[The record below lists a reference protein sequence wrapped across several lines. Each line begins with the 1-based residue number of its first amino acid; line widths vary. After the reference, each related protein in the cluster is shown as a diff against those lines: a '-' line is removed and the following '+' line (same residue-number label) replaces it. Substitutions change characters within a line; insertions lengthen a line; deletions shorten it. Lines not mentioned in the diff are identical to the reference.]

1 MASPTVGAPGCPR
14 DDAAGRGTC
23 ERGDAHGPGYGAR
36 VLDRRLLPLLVAL
49 ALPCGKGALAAEWQG
64 SLRGTGRL
72 LVDSNAP
79 RDFTDGAAAG
89 PGSDLALSVLGVA
102 EGRGT
107 GERAQVVGR
116 YELGARKYVDY
127 ATEDTLVQAGAL
139 EGSLALGTE
148 WGVGAEGHAKDRRGG
163 SRAYSDLGASLF
175 AEYAPDVRLALR
187 LRGGA
192 RRFVYRPDHT
202 ADFGGLELGAL
213 GRYRL
218 TPRHTLSVFGE
229 WGSRRYGPLARPFLG
244 VSASPGRRQDGAL
257 VAGVGWAYRGPVKL
271 SLSYAFQEVSSN
283 SFGETVLRH
292 RLIGSAGVRLPWR
305 VTLLAQGTL
314 GLSRYPDGIYLS
326 PEIILVEEDEGQNSL
341 SLKLAR
347 PVSARV
353 DLELSWGIWS
363 TRLPRNDLRYTRQV
377 FGVGVTWRDQD

>member
-1 MASPTVGAPGCPR
+1 MGQ
-14 DDAAGRGTC
+14 
-23 ERGDAHGPGYGAR
+23 AHGPEYGAR
-36 VLDRRLLPLLVAL
+36 VLDRRLLPLLFAL
-49 ALPCGKGALAAEWQG
+49 ALPWGGGARAAEWQG

-79 RDFTDGAAAG
+79 RDFSDGATHG
-89 PGSDLALSVLGVA
+89 PGTDLALSALGVA
-102 EGRGT
+102 EGKGT

-116 YELGARKYVDY
+116 YELGGRKYVDY
-127 ATEDTLVQAGAL
+127 ANEDTLVQAGAL
-139 EGSLALGTE
+139 EGSFALGTE

-187 LRGGA
+187 MRLGA

-202 ADFGGLELGAL
+202 ADFGGPEVGVL

-218 TPRHTLSVFGE
+218 SPRHTLSVFGE
-229 WGSRRYGPLARPFLG
+229 WGSRRYGPFARPFPG
-244 VSASPGRRQDGAL
+244 VSTSPGRRQDGAL
-257 VAGVGWAYRGPVKL
+257 VAGAGYTYRGPVKL
-271 SLSYAFQEVSSN
+271 SLTYAFQEVSSN
-283 SFGETVLRH
+283 SFGETALRH
-292 RLIGSAGVRLPWR
+292 RLTGSAGVRLPWR

-314 GLSRYPDGIYLS
+314 GLARYPDGIFLS
-326 PEIILVEEDEGQNSL
+326 PEIVLVEEDEGQNSL

-353 DLELSWGIWS
+353 DLELSWGLWS
-363 TRLPRNDLRYTRQV
+363 TRLPRNGLSYTRQV
-377 FGVGVTWRDQD
+377 FGVGFTWRDQD

>member
-1 MASPTVGAPGCPR
+1 M
-14 DDAAGRGTC
+14 
-23 ERGDAHGPGYGAR
+23 
-36 VLDRRLLPLLVAL
+36 DRRLLPLLL
-49 ALPCGKGALAAEWQG
+49 ALSLPWGGGARAAEWQG

-79 RDFTDGAAAG
+79 RDFSDGATPG
-89 PGSDLALSVLGVA
+89 PGADLAMSVLGVA

-116 YELGARKYVDY
+116 YELGARKYLDY
-127 ATEDTLVQAGAL
+127 DNEDTLVQAGAL

-163 SRAYSDLGASLF
+163 SRAYSDLGTSLF

-187 LRGGA
+187 VRLGT

-202 ADFGGLELGAL
+202 ADFGGPEVGVL

-218 TPRHTLSVFGE
+218 NPRHTLSVFGE
-229 WGSRRYGPLARPFLG
+229 WGSRRYGPFARPFPG
-244 VSASPGRRQDGAL
+244 INSAPVRRQDGAL
-257 VAGVGWAYRGPVKL
+257 VAGAGYTYRGPVKL

-283 SFGETVLRH
+283 SFGETALRH
-292 RLIGSAGVRLPWR
+292 RLVGSAGVRLPWR
-305 VTLLAQGTL
+305 TTLLAQGTL
-314 GLSRYPDGIYLS
+314 GLARYPDGIFLS

-353 DLELSWGIWS
+353 DVEVSWGLWS

-377 FGVGVTWRDQD
+377 FGVGFTWRDQD